1 MRIDSKPSVLIYAD
15 TMLPPTETF
24 LLAQGEALQ
33 GFTPY
38 YTCVHHLADSGLNLP
53 PDRTLAL
60 NARNGLLGRVR
71 ELPYRRLGFAP
82 VFRRRI
88 RKHSPVLLHAHFG
101 PCGVSALHLA
111 RWLNIP
117 VVTSFHGFDATVNDS
132 VLKRS
137 GYGQRDYVRRRH
149 ELQQDGSLFI
159 AVSHFIKGKI
169 LTQGFADE
177 KTVVHYVG
185 VNTEFFS
192 PDPSVRRE
200 PVVLF
205 VGHLTEVKGCEYLIR
220 SMAKAQAVLPDL
232 ELVVIG
238 DGPLRPHLEQIAK
251 ENLTH
256 FRFLGLQPKNTVK
269 EWMNRAK
276 VFSVPSTTA
285 TSGAEE
291 GFGLVF
297 LEAQAMGCPVVSSS
311 SGGIPEAVAHGET
324 GLLAKE
330 RDVDALSQHI
340 LLLLGNENLWRKM
353 SEAGRNRVKSLFDLK
368 TQTQALEKL
377 YVQVLADRAP
387 A

>member
-1 MRIDSKPSVLIYAD
+1 
-15 TMLPPTETF
+15 
-24 LLAQGEALQ
+24 
-33 GFTPY
+33 
-38 YTCVHHLADSGLNLP
+38 
-53 PDRTLAL
+53 
-60 NARNGLLGRVR
+60 
-71 ELPYRRLGFAP
+71 
-82 VFRRRI
+82 
-88 RKHSPVLLHAHFG
+88 
-101 PCGVSALHLA
+101 
-111 RWLNIP
+111 
-117 VVTSFHGFDATVNDS
+117 
-132 VLKRS
+132 
-137 GYGQRDYVRRRH
+137 
-149 ELQQDGSLFI
+149 
-159 AVSHFIKGKI
+159 
-169 LTQGFADE
+169 
-177 KTVVHYVG
+177 